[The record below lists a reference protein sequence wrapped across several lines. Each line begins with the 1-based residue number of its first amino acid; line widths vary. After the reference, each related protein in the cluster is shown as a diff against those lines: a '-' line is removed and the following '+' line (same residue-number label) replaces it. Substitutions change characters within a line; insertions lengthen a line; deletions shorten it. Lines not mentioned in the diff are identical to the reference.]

1 VRHLMPKRQ
10 NGKGRSTTERFVALP
25 HYMVCSPA
33 WRSLSP
39 VATTVYVELAA
50 IYNGT
55 NNGRLALSARAAAE
69 RAQCSKN
76 TAARAF
82 AELIEKGFID
92 LCSPGHFDRKSPHA
106 AEYRLTLYSC
116 NRSGERASKRFTG
129 WRQDEPKSVAGVTTG
144 TAGVTRGTVQGSTQ

>member
-1 VRHLMPKRQ
+1 MSRRH
-10 NGKGRSTTERFVALP
+10 NAKGRSTTERFVGLP

-50 IYNGT
+50 IYNGS

-106 AEYRLTLYSC
+106 AEYRLTLHPC
-116 NRSGERASKRFTG
+116 HRSGERASKRFTR
-129 WRQDEPKSVAGVTTG
+129 WRQDELKSVAGVTTG
-144 TAGVTRGTVQGSTQ
+144 TAGVITGKVTHLTK